1 MTKPANSPVAGRDT
15 VDGGAYLGERL
26 RLIFADAP
34 ATLSINLVNCSLL
47 VFVHWGIVSSAV
59 LVTWLASIIAVVA
72 LRFSVYLRSR
82 RAPFSEDRAPLWLRG
97 FIILAALTGLVWGGG
112 GFVVMSQAPQL
123 HQVVTAFV
131 MGGMVAGAMPS
142 LSRIYPIYLAFAAPV
157 LFPAALNFVLWGDEL
172 GWSIAAMGIL
182 LFVFLMFVGRRQQA
196 LVLDSLRLADQN
208 RELVVDLVAERQ
220 EAIDG
225 QEELERL
232 NESLR
237 REMDEK
243 SRAEEA
249 LKIAKSVAETANEAK
264 SRFLANMSHELRT
277 PLNAIIGYS
286 EILREDAEEHGHG
299 ESVPDLQRIN
309 TAGRHL
315 LTLINEVLDVA
326 RIEAGHVEL
335 VLERFAISKMLDDV
349 RATIGSLV
357 QANGNSFEIDYPP
370 EIGGM
375 VADVTKIRQVLTNL
389 LSNAAK
395 FTENGVVRLEVD
407 RIYDNVAD
415 ASRDE
420 WIVFRVSDTGIGI
433 PADSLDTIF
442 NAFESTGHGHQAS
455 HGGTGLGLAICRHY
469 CELMGGAIRAESEPG
484 HGAVFT
490 VRLPAT
496 VTRENTAQPA
506 IIE

>member
-1 MTKPANSPVAGRDT
+1 MARES
-15 VDGGAYLGERL
+15 VDGDAYLGERL

-34 ATLSINLVNCSLL
+34 ATLSINLINCSLL
-47 VFVHWGIVSSAV
+47 VFVHWGIVPSSV
-59 LVTWLASIIAVVA
+59 LLTWLAAVAAVVA
-72 LRFSVYLRSR
+72 LRFAVYVRNR
-82 RAPFSEDRAPLWLRG
+82 QAPVSEDRAPVWRRG
-97 FIILAALTGLVWGGG
+97 LAIQTALTGLVWGLG
-112 GFVVMSQAPQL
+112 GFVVMSQSPPL

-131 MGGMVAGAMPS
+131 LGGMVAGGMPS
-142 LSRIYPIYLAFAAPV
+142 LSRVYSIYLAFSVPI
-157 LFPAALNFVLWGDEL
+157 LFPAILHFALWGNEL
-172 GWSIAAMGIL
+172 GWSIAAMGGL

-196 LVLDSLRLADQN
+196 LVVDSLRLADQN
-208 RELVVDLVAERQ
+208 RDLVEDLLAERQ

-225 QEELERL
+225 KEKLERL

-249 LKIAKSVAETANEAK
+249 LRIAKSAAEAANEAK

-286 EILREDAEEHGHG
+286 EILREDALDQGHS

-326 RIEAGHVEL
+326 RIEAGRVEL
-335 VLERFAISKMLDDV
+335 VLERFAVSKMLDDV
-349 RATIGSLV
+349 SATMGSLM
-357 QANGNSFEIDYPP
+357 QANGNSFETDCRP
-370 EIGGM
+370 EIGSM
-375 VADVTKIRQVLTNL
+375 VADATKVRQVLTNL

-395 FTENGVVRLEVD
+395 FTENGAVRLEVERVRD
-407 RIYDNVAD
+407 SAAD
-415 ASRDE
+415 APRDE

-433 PADSLDTIF
+433 SADRLDTIF
-442 NAFESTGHGHQAS
+442 NAFESTDHGHQVS

-469 CELMGGAIRAESEPG
+469 CELMGGAVRAESNPG
-484 HGAVFT
+484 QGAVFT

-496 VTRENTAQPA
+496 VIRENTAQPA